1 MTRKR
6 KALTLET
13 HNVSKVFVSK
23 EYLRKLGIME
33 MVLEAT
39 KTDNFAKV
47 YEALIKDALETN
59 DTNLIKMVTGEHIIS
74 VNTNGITFE
83 SVESVKTPSSPE

>member
-6 KALTLET
+6 ESLTLET

-23 EYLRKLGIME
+23 EYLEKLGIMD
-33 MVLEAT
+33 MVLEAA

-47 YEALIKDALETN
+47 YEALIKDALETD
-59 DTNLIKMVTGEHIIS
+59 DTNLVKMVAGEHIIS
-74 VNTNGITFE
+74 VNADGIIFE
-83 SVESVKTPSSPE
+83 SIASVKTPSSPE

>member
-13 HNVSKVFVSK
+13 HNVAKVFVSK
-23 EYLRKLGIME
+23 EYLEKLGIMDR
-33 MVLEAT
+33 VLEAA

-59 DTNLIKMVTGEHIIS
+59 DTNLVKMVAGEHIIS
-74 VNTNGITFE
+74 VNADGITFE

>member
-33 MVLEAT
+33 MVLEAA

-47 YEALIKDALETN
+47 YEALIKDALETD
-59 DTNLIKMVTGEHIIS
+59 DTNLGKMVTGEHIIS
-74 VNTNGITFE
+74 VNVDGITFE
-83 SVESVKTPSSPE
+83 SIESVKTPSSPE

>member
-13 HNVSKVFVSK
+13 HNVSKVFISK
-23 EYLRKLGIME
+23 EYLEKLEILD
-33 MVLEAT
+33 MVLEAAR
-39 KTDNFAKV
+39 TDNFAKV

-59 DTNLIKMVTGEHIIS
+59 DTNMVKIVKGEHIIS
-74 VNTNGITFE
+74 VNEAGITFE
-83 SVESVKTPSSPE
+83 VIQSITSPTSSA

>member
-6 KALTLET
+6 KSLTLEK
-13 HNVSKVFVSK
+13 HNVATVFVSK
-23 EYLRKLGIME
+23 EYLGKLGIMDR
-33 MVLEAT
+33 VLEAA

-59 DTNLIKMVTGEHIIS
+59 DTNLVKMVTGEHIIS
-74 VNTNGITFE
+74 VNANGITFE

>member
-6 KALTLET
+6 KALTLEK

-23 EYLRKLGIME
+23 EYLEKLGIMD
-33 MVLEAT
+33 MVLEAA

-47 YEALIKDALETN
+47 YEALIKDALETD
-59 DTNLIKMVTGEHIIS
+59 DTNLVKMVTGEHIIS
-74 VNTNGITFE
+74 VNTDGITFE
-83 SVESVKTPSSPE
+83 SIESVKTPSSPE

>member
-6 KALTLET
+6 KAITLEK
-13 HNVSKVFVSK
+13 HNVTEVFVSRQ
-23 EYLRKLGIME
+23 YLEKLGILDMVME
-33 MVLEAT
+33 AA

-47 YEALIKDALETN
+47 YEALIKDALETE
-59 DTNLIKMVTGEHIIS
+59 DTNLVKMVTGEHIIS
-74 VNTNGITFE
+74 VNADGITFE